1 MEDHNNLEDKDNL
14 KGDDSLQAHDHK
26 GGSERSEKKIP
37 DAENPYR
44 LTGLRLIP
52 VEKKAAGIP
61 AVMASIA
68 DLIEEK
74 TLIRGT
80 KALFKMNQ
88 FNGFDCSS
96 CAWPD
101 PDDDRSPVAEYCE
114 NGAKA
119 LAEEATTKRM
129 TPEFF
134 RKNSV
139 YELSRLDDYQIG
151 KMGRL
156 TDPVYL
162 PEGGTHY
169 QPISW
174 EDAFRKIAQ
183 HFNALGSP
191 DEAAFYT
198 SGRTSNEASFV
209 YQLFAKEFGTNNM
222 PDCSN
227 MCHETSGSG
236 LGPTIGIGKGTVR
249 LEDFYDAEV
258 IIIVGQNPGTNAPR
272 MLSALEKCK
281 ENGGK
286 IIAVN
291 PLPETG
297 LMGFKDPQRIRGV
310 IRDGIKLADLYLP
323 VKINGDMALLKAI
336 EKLLLDFEKESPGA
350 VLDKKFIEEKTVGY
364 EAFIS
369 QFDNYRLEDLAAA
382 CGVSV
387 ALLYEA
393 ARMIAF
399 KERIIICW
407 GMGITQQPNGVDMVR
422 EMLNILLMKGSI
434 GKKGAG
440 VCPVRGHSNVQGNR
454 TMMIDEKPTDEQ
466 LDRLENF
473 FGFKMPRK
481 HGYDVVRAI
490 KAMHGEKVKVLFCMG
505 GNLLSAAPDT
515 TFTANAIRK
524 LNLLVCV
531 STKLNRGHLVHGK
544 EAIILPTYS
553 RSDFDIVNGEVQ
565 IVSTENS
572 MGVVQ
577 SSKGVLKPVS
587 NNLIN
592 ETQIVCRMAMATLG
606 SRSVVD
612 WQRYHDS
619 YDAVRDDI
627 EQCIPGFDNY
637 NVKVRQKGGFYLP
650 NAARDGQRFARQYD
664 YRAPFTLTEVPDN
677 ILAEDEYMMATTR
690 THDQFNTT
698 IYGLDDRYRGIHNER
713 RVIFMNEN
721 DIAKAGFRA
730 GDKVDLFNY
739 NDGIERIAPLF
750 IIVAYAIPEGNT
762 MTYFPET
769 NVLVSV
775 NNVVKESNMPA
786 SKYVKIKIRKHDP
799 KIYERIEKIEKNTVV
814 DRPLNAEM

>member
-1 MEDHNNLEDKDNL
+1 MENRDDIRDNAQDEQHQTDMEG
-14 KGDDSLQAHDHK
+14 KHHREPS
-26 GGSERSEKKIP
+26 
-37 DAENPYR
+37 AENPFA
-44 LTGLRLIP
+44 LSGHLKVTP

-61 AVMASIA
+61 AVLASFA

-74 TLIRGT
+74 TLVRGT
-80 KALFKMNQ
+80 KALFSMNQ
-88 FNGFDCSS
+88 FDGFDCSS

-101 PDDDRSPVAEYCE
+101 PDDDRSPLAEYCE

-119 LAEEATTKRM
+119 LAEEATSKKV
-129 TPEFF
+129 TPDFF
-134 RKNSV
+134 ARNPV
-139 YELSRLDDYQIG
+139 YDLSLLDDYHIG

-162 PEGGTHY
+162 PQGGSHY

-174 EDAFRKIAQ
+174 EEAFRKIAA
-183 HFNALGSP
+183 HFNALASP

-209 YQLFAKEFGTNNM
+209 YQLFAKELGTNNM

-236 LGPTIGIGKGTVR
+236 LRPTIGIGKGTVT
-249 LEDFYDAEV
+249 LEDFYEAEV
-258 IIIVGQNPGTNAPR
+258 IVIIGQNPGTNSPR
-272 MLSALEKCK
+272 MMSALSKCK
-281 ENGGK
+281 ANGGK
-286 IIAVN
+286 IIAIN

-297 LMGFKDPQRIRGV
+297 LMGFKDPQKVKGV
-310 IRDGIKLADLYLP
+310 LEGVKLADLYLP

-336 EKLLLDFEKESPGA
+336 EKLLLDFEKETPGK
-350 VLDKKFIEEKTVGY
+350 VLDRTFIEEKTTGFS
-364 EAFIS
+364 AFEK
-369 QFDNYRLEDLAAA
+369 QFEHYHLETLAES
-382 CGVSV
+382 CGVSTT
-387 ALLYEA
+387 LLYEA
-393 ARMIAF
+393 AQMLKF
-399 KERIIICW
+399 KKRIIICW

-434 GKKGAG
+434 GIKGAG

-454 TMMIDEKPTDEQ
+454 TMLIDEKPADEQ
-466 LDRLENF
+466 LDRLEKF
-473 FGFKMPRK
+473 YGFKMPRK

-490 KAMHGEKVKVLFCMG
+490 KAMHEGRVKVLFCMG

-515 TFTANAIRK
+515 TYTAEALRK
-524 LNLLVCV
+524 LDLLVCV

-544 EAIILPTYS
+544 ETIILPTYS
-553 RSDFDIVNGEVQ
+553 RADHDIVNGALQ
-565 IVSTENS
+565 IISTENS

-587 NNLIN
+587 DNLIN
-592 ETQIVCRMAMATLG
+592 ETQIVCRMAMATFG
-606 SRSVVD
+606 SKSVVN

-627 EQCIPGFDNY
+627 AQCIPGFEDY
-637 NVKVRQKGGFYLP
+637 NARVRRKGGFYLP
-650 NAARDGQRFARQYD
+650 NAARDEQRFAEQYD
-664 YRAPFTLTEVPDN
+664 YKAPFTLTDIPVN
-677 ILAEDEYMMATTR
+677 HLADDEYLMATTR

-698 IYGLDDRYRGIHNER
+698 IYGLDDRYRGIHQER
-713 RVIFMNEN
+713 RVIFMNEK
-721 DIAKAGFRA
+721 DISLAGFKAGE
-730 GDKVDLFNY
+730 KVDLFNY
-739 NDGIERIAPLF
+739 DDGIERIAPLF
-750 IIVAYAIPEGNT
+750 VIVPYPIPEKNT

-799 KIYERIEKIEKNTVV
+799 AVYGKV
-814 DRPLNAEM
+814 DEMLYRATGQK